1 MKLESNNITVVN
13 CSGEADTKVV
23 SSAIAYAKRN
33 EGLCVVVADDT
44 DIAVML
50 LYHWTTEISGIYFV
64 QQRTLQAWN
73 VRDVEISIPDIKS
86 DLLFLHAWS
95 GCDSTSTIFGEGKV
109 IIVKLLRK
117 SKVLK
122 QISKRLLTTKV
133 HLM

>member
-50 LYHWTTEISGIYFV
+50 LYHWTTEMSGIYFV

-73 VRDVEISIPDIKS
+73 VRDVDISMYR
-86 DLLFLHAWS
+86 
-95 GCDSTSTIFGEGKV
+95 T
-109 IIVKLLRK
+109 
-117 SKVLK
+117 
-122 QISKRLLTTKV
+122 
-133 HLM
+133 